1 MRLLRASTPL
11 SMRIC
16 QIDGAATGA
25 VRPAALSVQLPFR
38 YSALVR
44 PGYLQQ
50 PVSVPS
56 RHFRESAFRCQS
68 TLVAAAS
75 RLAIQSPS
83 QALPGQMAGSR
94 KAVKANQAV
103 KSADA
108 AVGIKPD
115 PGAVALNGSHAG
127 NGLAAET
134 ESSAAGVSGTKQAKA
149 RKTRAKAV
157 KAVNPPAEADLGVE
171 IKPDPEAAALNGS
184 HAQNGAAAAGNESLT
199 TAANGVKQPKVRKSR
214 SKASGGVKPLAE
226 ATVKIEPAGTVAADL
241 GASIE

>member
-16 QIDGAATGA
+16 QIDGAAIGA
-25 VRPAALSVQLPFR
+25 VRRAPLSVQLPLR
-38 YSALVR
+38 HSALVR

-50 PVSVPS
+50 PISIPS
-56 RHFRESAFRCQS
+56 RHLRASAFRCQS

-83 QALPGQMAGSR
+83 QALPEQMAGSR

-103 KSADA
+103 ASADA

-115 PGAVALNGSHAG
+115 PEAVALNGLHAG
-127 NGLAAET
+127 NGVALEI
-134 ESSAAGVSGTKQAKA
+134 ESSAAGVNGAKQAKA
-149 RKTRAKAV
+149 RKPRAKAV
-157 KAVNPPAEADLGVE
+157 KGVNPAAEADHGVE
-171 IKPDPEAAALNGS
+171 IKADPETAALNGS
-184 HAQNGAAAAGNESLT
+184 HAQNGAAVAEEESLPI
-199 TAANGVKQPKVRKSR
+199 AANGVKQPNVRKGR
-214 SKASGGVKPLAE
+214 SKASGGVKPTAE
-226 ATVKIEPAGTVAADL
+226 ATVKSEPAGTAAADL